1 MYKVTLPDTPYC
13 KLPFFLAVEEWIAR
27 NMPPGEY
34 FFAWRVSPTVIC
46 GRNQDVAAEVNLDYC
61 SKEGIEVYRRKSG
74 GGAVFA
80 DSHNIMFSYIA
91 TSTYV
96 QTAFYNYTSRVVSA
110 LQELGLGTETTGR
123 NDIAIGGRKVAG
135 NAYWQC
141 EGRSIVHGT
150 MLYDADVRHMSCALT
165 PEKAK
170 LEAHKVLSVPSRIT
184 TIREYRPDISLEKF
198 VEHMYA
204 SICDEECK
212 LPEYCLPQILELEKQ
227 YYKESFASLKKCR
240 SSRRIDGVGCIGVDV
255 TLCHDGRIKS
265 VSLHG
270 DFFSSIDISFVERR
284 MKGTLATLEN
294 IEKALGDMPVVV
306 GMNNSELALLIE
318 KTATNL

>member
-1 MYKVTLPDTPYC
+1 
-13 KLPFFLAVEEWIAR
+13 
-27 NMPPGEY
+27 
-34 FFAWRVSPTVIC
+34 
-46 GRNQDVAAEVNLDYC
+46 
-61 SKEGIEVYRRKSG
+61 
-74 GGAVFA
+74 
-80 DSHNIMFSYIA
+80 
-91 TSTYV
+91 
-96 QTAFYNYTSRVVSA
+96 
-110 LQELGLGTETTGR
+110 
-123 NDIAIGGRKVAG
+123 
-135 NAYWQC
+135 
-141 EGRSIVHGT
+141 

-184 TIREYRPDISLEKF
+184 TIREYRPDISLEQF